1 MRAWLIQQAV
11 LRPETHR
18 SHGLPTVSGM
28 DEGLTYL
35 VRVWLPDRPGA
46 LAAVAARIGALK
58 GDVLGLEIVERSNG
72 LAVDELVV
80 SLPDGVSVDLIVKEV
95 GQVDD
100 VEVEDVRLLEGS
112 TYDPQLD
119 ALEAAAIILG
129 ADERDDLA
137 RALCEHVGRTVRAGW
152 VCVLESGG
160 VVLASWGD
168 RPNDRWLDSFVSGS
182 PPCDTPSR
190 LPDMDAVWL
199 PLPAAGAALIVGRDT
214 PIRARERH
222 RIAALARIA
231 DAWFRRLKE
240 RSTLEAW
247 MSHPCRP

>member
-1 MRAWLIQQAV
+1 
-11 LRPETHR
+11 
-18 SHGLPTVSGM
+18 
-28 DEGLTYL
+28 L

-58 GDVLGLEIVERSNG
+58 GDVLGLEIVERRNG
-72 LAVDELVV
+72 LAIDELVV
-80 SLPDGVSVDLIVKEV
+80 SIPDGVPVDLIANEV

-100 VEVEDVRLLEGS
+100 AEVEDIRPLEDS

-129 ADERDDLA
+129 AGSREELGQ
-137 RALCEHVGRTVRAGW
+137 ALCEHVGRTVRANW
-152 VCVLESGG
+152 ACVLESDGTVFG
-160 VVLASWGD
+160 SWGD

-182 PPCDTPSR
+182 PPCDTPAR
-190 LPDMDAVWL
+190 MPEMDTVWL
-199 PLPAAGAALIVGRDT
+199 PLPVASAALIVGRDT
-214 PIRARERH
+214 AIRARERH

-240 RSTLEAW
+240 SANYEAW
-247 MSHPCRP
+247 MFHPSRP

>member
-1 MRAWLIQQAV
+1 M
-11 LRPETHR
+11 E
-18 SHGLPTVSGM
+18 
-28 DEGLTYL
+28 DELTYL

-80 SLPDGVSVDLIVKEV
+80 SIPDDVPVDLIVKEV

-100 VEVEDVRLLEGS
+100 VEVEDVRLLHGS

-129 ADERDDLA
+129 AEDRDELA
-137 RALCEHVGRTVRAGW
+137 RALCEHAGRTVRAGW

-160 VVLASWGD
+160 GVLASWGD
-168 RPNDRWLDSFVSGS
+168 RPNERWLDSFVSGS
-182 PPCDTPSR
+182 PPCDTPNR
-190 LPDMDAVWL
+190 MPEMDTVWL

-214 PIRARERH
+214 TVRARERH

-240 RSTLEAW
+240 RSTHRAW
-247 MSHPCRP
+247 MTHPSRS

>member
-1 MRAWLIQQAV
+1 MEEPR
-11 LRPETHR
+11 TF
-18 SHGLPTVSGM
+18 
-28 DEGLTYL
+28 L

-46 LAAVAARIGALK
+46 LAAVAARLGALK
-58 GDVLGLEIVERSNG
+58 GDVLGLEIVERRNG
-72 LAVDELVV
+72 LAIDELVV
-80 SLPDGVSVDLIVKEV
+80 SLPHGVPVDLIANEV

-100 VEVEDVRLLEGS
+100 VEIEDIRPLQDS

-129 ADERDDLA
+129 AANREELA
-137 RALCEHVGRTVRAGW
+137 QALCQHVGRAVRADW

-160 VVLASWGD
+160 GVLGSWGD
-168 RPNDRWLDSFVSGS
+168 RPNERWLDSFVSGS

-190 LPDMDAVWL
+190 MAELDTVWL
-199 PLPAAGAALIVGRDT
+199 PLPVASAALIVGRDT
-214 PIRARERH
+214 TIRARERH

-240 RSTLEAW
+240 SANYEAW
-247 MSHPCRP
+247 MLHPSRP